1 MFRLYIWNSTE
12 IHTTPA
18 RKHTHT
24 ITTKFYMNLT
34 MTLWQMQNLSNTELI
49 GKYHTLKIYRRWIFE
64 DTHPVCFHRFCLNFT
79 LFVAHYRPQCYR
91 LGWSAIIRNMKNIVW
106 MSTTNVCFWPKM
118 CPLGDLT
125 LTSLMHNGRRA
136 SRQNWVEMVQTHNYC
151 YQRIIIT
158 VEWKSPGYWSNS
170 IHIILKS
177 HNAPVPYPIMHHSE
191 QKCAY
196 FCSE

>member
-12 IHTTPA
+12 IHAKPA
-18 RKHTHT
+18 RTHTHK
-24 ITTKFYMNLT
+24 ITTIFYMNLT

-49 GKYHTLKIYRRWIFE
+49 GKYHTLKIIFE

-106 MSTTNVCFWPKM
+106 MSTTNVCFFTKK
-118 CPLGDLT
+118 CAHLVIL
-125 LTSLMHNGRRA
+125 HNGRRA
-136 SRQNWVEMVQTHNYC
+136 SRQKWVEMVPTHNYC

-158 VEWKSPGYWSNS
+158 VEWKNPGYWSNS
-170 IHIILKS
+170 IDLIHKS
-177 HNAPVPYPIMHHSE
+177 HNAPVL
-191 QKCAY
+191 
-196 FCSE
+196 